1 MSLKIALI
9 LSVVFQFITA
19 IIALTLIKRTRTN
32 IAWWLISIGFLLMA
46 IRRVFEMFFI
56 FNNNNEAINNY
67 INSWLGVGIS
77 VIMLLS
83 LGFIKRIFNIQ
94 ERLDKIKAENES
106 RVFSAII
113 KAEEKQKHDF
123 SRELHD
129 GLAPLLSSV
138 KMSVTALNK
147 TKNSDNE
154 VKILTNTDKLINEAL
169 KTVKEISNK
178 LSPHV
183 LVNFGLLK
191 ALKSFV
197 NKMPED
203 NVPKINIESNIAEKR
218 YEHTIETVLYR
229 VFCELITNS
238 IKHADARNI
247 YITIIEDK
255 TTLNIKYLDDGIGFV
270 LEDFE
275 KMINKG
281 SGLTNIISRIKS
293 VHGSSNFYSEPGL
306 GFNANFVINI

>member
-9 LSVVFQFITA
+9 LSVVIQFITA
-19 IIALTLIKRTRTN
+19 IIALTLIKRTKMN
-32 IAWWLISIGFLLMA
+32 IAWWLISIGFLFMA
-46 IRRVFEMFFI
+46 IRRVFEMLFI
-56 FNNNNEAINNY
+56 FNNNEVINHV
-67 INSWLGVGIS
+67 INSWLGVGVS

-94 ERLDKIKAENES
+94 ERFNKLKAENES

-113 KAEEKQKHDF
+113 RAEEKQKHEF

-138 KMSVTALNK
+138 KMSVSALNK
-147 TKNSDNE
+147 TKNNDNE
-154 VKILTNTDKLINEAL
+154 VQILNNTDKLINEAL
-169 KTVKEISNK
+169 KTVKEISNN

-197 NKMPED
+197 NKMPEE
-203 NVPKINIESNIAEKR
+203 NVPAIHIESNIAEKR
-218 YEHTIETVLYR
+218 YKNTIETVLYR

-238 IKHADARNI
+238 IKHADAKNI
-247 YITIIEDK
+247 FITIIEDNN
-255 TTLNIKYLDDGIGFV
+255 TLNIKYLDDGVGFV

-275 KMINKG
+275 NMVNQG

-293 VHGSSNFYSEPGL
+293 VHGSSNFYSEPEQ